1 MKISRV
7 GCKCAKAAKPLNGS
21 KLITEEKFFCGSD
34 VPRAEGYLHPIGEA
48 KKHPKVLPEKTQ
60 QKIVEENVAK
70 VFGR

>member
-1 MKISRV
+1 VKISRV
-7 GCKCAKAAKPLNGS
+7 GCKCAKAAKPSNGS

-34 VPRAEGYLHPIGEA
+34 VPHAEGYLHPIGEA